1 VVRLGH
7 GLPPDAVF
15 QSKSPGDHQGLIFI
29 DTLDQ
34 TAPREDNL
42 GTLRLHT
49 AYWEGHLV
57 MQGHVVVTLVGSGQ
71 SISALSPPD
80 SEQGVDQAR
89 TPVQL
94 ARVHV
99 NGVLFAAG
107 TITVAG
113 RTRVYGSVVTGET
126 ILSNSGGTLE
136 VWYDHDLAQGL
147 YRGVPLVYRAP
158 GAWVAQY

>member
-1 VVRLGH
+1 
-7 GLPPDAVF
+7 
-15 QSKSPGDHQGLIFI
+15 
-29 DTLDQ
+29 
-34 TAPREDNL
+34 
-42 GTLRLHT
+42 
-49 AYWEGHLV
+49 
-57 MQGHVVVTLVGSGQ
+57 M
-71 SISALSPPD
+71 
-80 SEQGVDQAR
+80 
-89 TPVQL
+89 PVQL
-94 ARVHV
+94 LRVHV

-113 RTRVYGSVVTGET
+113 RARVYGAVVTGGT